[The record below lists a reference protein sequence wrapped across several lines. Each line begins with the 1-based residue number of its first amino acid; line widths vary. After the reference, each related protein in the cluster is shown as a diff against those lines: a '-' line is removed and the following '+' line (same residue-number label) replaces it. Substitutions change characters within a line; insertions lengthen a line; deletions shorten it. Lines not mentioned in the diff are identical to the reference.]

1 MDFREPNEQASGAP
15 LWQGLPGQS
24 GSQGSGA
31 CLEGPAEGDF
41 RRGELGRK
49 SPRDGGRASRAAR
62 RGPGG
67 GRATE
72 AIARGG
78 EETQERER
86 KRIKEKGE
94 ETRSQKEELHKEQW
108 EPKKKQRKE
117 KEDQLTK
124 RVERGVWDHGFGPR
138 PSGEEE
144 SSEAAQKTHEEKEAG
159 QQWEQWKLYSRELSP
174 HQYGEQR
181 VGGGVRGLARS
192 IAKKAPGALAFTT
205 IKEMQRQL
213 LTSTGTVWCGTKKNP
228 RSPCSHSNT
237 TGPI

>member
-1 MDFREPNEQASGAP
+1 MEVSPK
-15 LWQGLPGQS
+15 
-24 GSQGSGA
+24 
-31 CLEGPAEGDF
+31 AEG
-41 RRGELGRK
+41 
-49 SPRDGGRASRAAR
+49 
-62 RGPGG
+62 
-67 GRATE
+67 T
-72 AIARGG
+72 
-78 EETQERER
+78 TH
-86 KRIKEKGE
+86 
-94 ETRSQKEELHKEQW
+94 EELLKWISGNPTSKLRVHLCGKACPAKVEAKDLVHALKVRLKVTSDEGSWAENLRGTVDELAGLRAEGQVVAEQQRRLQEEEKKHK
-108 EPKKKQRKE
+108 KE
-117 KEDQLTK
+117 KEKESKKKEKKRDRKRRSSTK
-124 RVERGVWDHGFGPR
+124 SSVWDHSFGPR

-144 SSEAAQKTHEEKEAG
+144 SSEAAQKTHEAKEAG

-228 RSPCSHSNT
+228 RSPCSHSNI